1 MSTFDVTL
9 FFPSYDALRGL
20 SIEWQDAETMCDNAA
35 RSCASLRRFH
45 VSRCVIVWLAA
56 PRRHREEST
65 ISNVQG
71 NTQGLKPNQLR
82 RIEKL
87 YSRRISPQQ
96 IVTPE
101 FARQLS
107 ELSHETRRQIGALID
122 RKGYVEFVVVGDAR
136 RIEWPDLKRTRV
148 GEDRFRGLRAVHTHL
163 RGEELTQ
170 DDLNDLALLR
180 LDLMVAV
187 DVDGRD
193 GLPGRIRAA
202 HLLPTTAEEVNGGD
216 GTSDNETAYAFL
228 EAPVASQL
236 DVNFLELINSL
247 EEEIARN
254 RRAGRRATARD
265 RAILVG
271 VTSGSVSWAEESMA
285 ELRELA
291 ASAGVVVFNEIIQRR
306 QAVDPRTVLG
316 KGKLDEL
323 IVRALRLGVDMI
335 VFDQELS
342 PAQVRSLSEAT
353 DLKIIDRPQLI
364 LDIFAQRAQTRDGK
378 IQVELAQLKYMLPRL
393 IAGQDSAF
401 SRLAGGIGG
410 RGPGETKLETDRRRV
425 RDRIN
430 RLDKEIDVQ
439 RERRQQRRKNRTRK
453 ELPIISIV
461 GYTNAGKSTLLNTL
475 TASVVHAEQR
485 MFATLDPTSRRL
497 RLPREQEVIINDTVG
512 FIRDLPPD
520 LIAAFRATLEE
531 IDDSNLLIH
540 LVDAS
545 NARWEQQLE
554 SVERILSD
562 LGHANLP
569 ALVAFNKSDLVA
581 PDELEAIMRHARAA
595 GRECLAV
602 SAMNANTLRPL
613 IERAGEI
620 LARDLT
626 HDEAARRE
634 VSEEVKADDG
644 VIHQITDVI
653 Q

>member
-1 MSTFDVTL
+1 M
-9 FFPSYDALRGL
+9 
-20 SIEWQDAETMCDNAA
+20 
-35 RSCASLRRFH
+35 
-45 VSRCVIVWLAA
+45 
-56 PRRHREEST
+56 
-65 ISNVQG
+65 
-71 NTQGLKPNQLR
+71 KPNQLR

-87 YSRRISPQQ
+87 YSRRITPQQ

-148 GEDRFRGLRAVHTHL
+148 AEDRFRGLRAVHTHL

-187 DVDGRD
+187 DVDERTGI
-193 GLPGRIRAA
+193 PGRVRSA
-202 HLLPTTAEEVNGGD
+202 HLLPSTPDEVEGAD
-216 GTSDNETAYAFL
+216 ETPYAFI
-228 EAPVASQL
+228 EASVPSQL
-236 DVNFLELINSL
+236 DVDFLELIDSL
-247 EEEIARN
+247 EEEMART
-254 RRAGRRATARD
+254 RRAGRRATVRD

-271 VTSGSVSWAEESMA
+271 ITTASLSEAEESMA

-291 ASAGVVVFNEIIQRR
+291 ASAGIVVLNEIVQRR

-316 KGKLDEL
+316 KGKLDEVL
-323 IVRALRLGVDMI
+323 VRALRVGADLI
-335 VFDQELS
+335 VFDRELS
-342 PAQVRSLSEAT
+342 PAQVRSISEAT
-353 DLKIIDRPQLI
+353 DLKVIDRAQLI
-364 LDIFAQRAQTRDGK
+364 LDIFAQRAQTSEGK
-378 IQVELAQLKYMLPRL
+378 IQVELAQLRYLLPRL
-393 IAGQDSAF
+393 IAGHDSAF

-430 RLDKEIDVQ
+430 RLEKEIESQ
-439 RERRQQRRKNRTRK
+439 RQRRQQRRKGRARR

-475 TASVVHAEQR
+475 TSSEVLAEQR

-497 RLPREQEVIINDTVG
+497 RLPREHEVIINDTVG

-531 IDDSNLLIH
+531 IDDSDVLIH

-545 NARWEQQLE
+545 NPRWQQQLE

-562 LGHANLP
+562 LGHTDIP
-569 ALVAFNKSDLVA
+569 RLVVLNKADLFA
-581 PDELEAIMRHARAA
+581 PEDLEAVLRLTTQGGA
-595 GRECLAV
+595 RECLAV
-602 SAMNANTLRPL
+602 SALDPATLRPV
-613 IERAGEI
+613 IERVGEL
-620 LARDLT
+620 LARNLMHPGAHQQSDAESAEEGET
-626 HDEAARRE
+626 DEAE
-634 VSEEVKADDG
+634 TVEPE
-644 VIHQITDVI
+644 TDEAEAVAH
-653 Q
+653 